1 MKTYNKLVRD
11 KIPAVI
17 AAEGK
22 KAKTS
27 ELSDKEYL
35 KELIKKLAEEVEEF
49 KKEPSIEELA
59 DIKEVTIAIREAM
72 KIHAGELEDMRR
84 KKASERGRFK
94 KGYYIHELTLPADN
108 KWAKYYAADP
118 KRFPEH
124 VKD

>member
-1 MKTYNKLVRD
+1 VKIIYNKLVRD

-35 KELIKKLAEEVEEF
+35 KELTKKLAEEVEEF
-49 KKEPSIEELA
+49 QKEPSIEELA

-84 KKASERGRFK
+84 KKAAERGRFK
-94 KGYYIHELTLPADN
+94 N
-108 KWAKYYAADP
+108 KI
-118 KRFPEH
+118 FLES
-124 VKD
+124 VEE